1 MAILRRISVLYL
13 GGEFQ
18 ITPRKNRYSFILENG
33 DTGLAKITKNMK
45 FKLYSGG
52 KLIAKANFICD
63 QLINYNGAGQPDDEY
78 LSFKEAGLT
87 RRSIYKAIKRN
98 GAEARAGILNELNNF
113 EKPDSNNKHLGNI
126 RESDYALWSF
136 KVRLS
141 PNENDIF
148 QENFG
153 STIYVDFINSSLR
166 NDVWD
171 VGGGTYTCD

>member
-13 GGEFQ
+13 GCEFQ
-18 ITPRKNRYSFILENG
+18 ITPRKNSYSFILENG
-33 DTGLAKITKNMK
+33 DTGLAKITKKMK
-45 FKLYSGG
+45 FKLYSEG
-52 KLIAKANFICD
+52 KLIAKANFNCD
-63 QLINYNGAGQPDDEY
+63 QLVNYNAGGADDEY
-78 LSFKEAGLT
+78 LSPKEAGLT

-113 EKPDSNNKHLGNI
+113 EKPDSNNKYLGNI

-136 KVRLS
+136 TVMLS
-141 PNENDIF
+141 PDENDIF

>member
-13 GGEFQ
+13 GGEFE
-18 ITPRKNRYSFILENG
+18 ITSRKNRYKFALENG
-33 DTGLAKITKNMK
+33 DTGLAKITKKMK
-45 FKLYSGG
+45 FKLYSEG
-52 KLIAKANFICD
+52 KLIAKANFNCD
-63 QLINYNGAGQPDDEY
+63 QLVNYNAGGADDEY
-78 LSFKEAGLT
+78 LSPKEAGLT

-113 EKPDSNNKHLGNI
+113 EKPDSNNKYLGNI
-126 RESDYALWSF
+126 RESDYALRSF
-136 KVRLS
+136 KVMLS
-141 PNENDIF
+141 PDENDIF